1 MTRELLER
9 TFPWRLRRKATR
21 VARRAWWVIPSSA
34 RDVLRPL
41 LFRGAQAPPSSASPV
56 FLQPVAART
65 VRRVVAHSRNG
76 LPAESVSVLIPTL
89 DAGPTFERVLAA
101 ISAQEGF
108 EDVDL
113 VVVDSG
119 SVDGTPEAARR
130 VGARVLSISR
140 EEFGHGR
147 TRNYAAECS
156 TGSVLVLLVQDAL
169 LLGRRALRE
178 LVDDL
183 LMDEAAAAVSA
194 RQVPRSD
201 ADLYGAFV
209 IHNHYQTLWG
219 SNGPPLSPS
228 AAMRA
233 AATVDDVCAAVRR
246 EAWEEIR
253 FADVGFAED
262 LDFGIR
268 ALERGWTLRLSH
280 RAAVAHSHT
289 RAAGYH
295 LRRSVADRLYVAPL
309 VDDRAVSRASTVAME
324 ELLAAAGLCLQE
336 LAGAFSAVP
345 ADSAPLAIHVSRIR
359 ALLEAG
365 APRIAPSGELEET
378 ASLIDGDA
386 SGPVAKRVVSDLRH
400 ALIRM
405 LESDAIERFAA
416 AHRHVSTGEATDFT
430 AKAAATVVGRVIG
443 DALRIEPHE
452 PVRRR
457 LLAGV

>member
-1 MTRELLER
+1 
-9 TFPWRLRRKATR
+9 
-21 VARRAWWVIPSSA
+21 
-34 RDVLRPL
+34 
-41 LFRGAQAPPSSASPV
+41 
-56 FLQPVAART
+56 
-65 VRRVVAHSRNG
+65 

-89 DAGPTFERVLAA
+89 DAGPGFERVLAA
-101 ISAQEGF
+101 VSAQEGF

-119 SVDGTPEAARR
+119 SVDGTPDAARR
-130 VGARVLSISR
+130 EGARVVSISR
-140 EEFGHGR
+140 DEFGHGR
-147 TRNYAAECS
+147 TRNYAAEIS
-156 TGSVLVLLVQDAL
+156 TGSILVLLVQDAL
-169 LLGRRALRE
+169 LLGRTAIRD
-178 LVDDL
+178 LVDEL
-183 LMDEAAAAVSA
+183 LAEEGVAAVSA

-219 SNGPPLSPS
+219 SKDLPLSRP

-262 LDFGIR
+262 LEFGIR
-268 ALERGWTLRLSH
+268 ALARGWTLRLSQ

-289 RAAGYH
+289 RTAGYH

-309 VDDRAVSRASTVAME
+309 LDDRAVSRASTVAME
-324 ELLAAAGLCLQE
+324 ELLAAAVVCLQE

-345 ADSAPLAIHVSRIR
+345 DDSASLTIHVSRIR

-365 APRIAPSGELEET
+365 APRLALSGELEET
-378 ASLIDGDA
+378 AWLVDGDA
-386 SGPVAKRVVSDLRH
+386 SRPVAGRVVSDLRH
-400 ALIRM
+400 ALLRV
-405 LESDAIERFAA
+405 LASDAIERFSA
-416 AHRHVSTGEATDFT
+416 AHRHVSTDEATGFT
-430 AKAAATVVGRVIG
+430 AKAAASVVGRVIG
-443 DALRIEPHE
+443 DALRIEPNE
-452 PVRRR
+452 PVRR

>member
-1 MTRELLER
+1 
-9 TFPWRLRRKATR
+9 
-21 VARRAWWVIPSSA
+21 
-34 RDVLRPL
+34 
-41 LFRGAQAPPSSASPV
+41 
-56 FLQPVAART
+56 
-65 VRRVVAHSRNG
+65 

-233 AATVDDVCAAVRR
+233 AVETPTAAMRQ
-246 EAWEEIR
+246 
-253 FADVGFAED
+253 
-262 LDFGIR
+262 
-268 ALERGWTLRLSH
+268 
-280 RAAVAHSHT
+280 
-289 RAAGYH
+289 AAGAAT
-295 LRRSVADRLYVAPL
+295 RPAQ
-309 VDDRAVSRASTVAME
+309 
-324 ELLAAAGLCLQE
+324 AAAAP
-336 LAGAFSAVP
+336 AGWSA
-345 ADSAPLAIHVSRIR
+345 
-359 ALLEAG
+359 
-365 APRIAPSGELEET
+365 T
-378 ASLIDGDA
+378 ASAA
-386 SGPVAKRVVSDLRH
+386 SRPPA
-400 ALIRM
+400 
-405 LESDAIERFAA
+405 
-416 AHRHVSTGEATDFT
+416 
-430 AKAAATVVGRVIG
+430 
-443 DALRIEPHE
+443 
-452 PVRRR
+452 
-457 LLAGV
+457 

>member
-1 MTRELLER
+1 LEDVELL
-9 TFPWRLRRKATR
+9 
-21 VARRAWWVIPSSA
+21 
-34 RDVLRPL
+34 VL
-41 LFRGAQAPPSSASPV
+41 
-56 FLQPVAART
+56 
-65 VRRVVAHSRNG
+65 
-76 LPAESVSVLIPTL
+76 
-89 DAGPTFERVLAA
+89 
-101 ISAQEGF
+101 
-108 EDVDL
+108 
-113 VVVDSG
+113 DSG
-119 SVDGTPEAARR
+119 SADGTPEVARR
-130 VGARVLSISR
+130 LGARVISVPR
-140 EEFGHGR
+140 DEFGHGR

-156 TGSVLVLLVQDAL
+156 SGSVLVFLVQDAL
-169 LLGRRALRE
+169 PLGRTAFRD
-178 LVDDL
+178 LVDEL
-183 LMDEAAAAVSA
+183 LADDGVAAVSA
-194 RQVPRSD
+194 RQVPCSE

-209 IHNHYQTLWG
+209 VQNHYDALWG
-219 SNGPPLSPS
+219 AYDGLPPSPP

-233 AATVDDVCAAVRR
+233 AATVDNVCAAVRR

-289 RAAGYH
+289 RTAGYH

-345 ADSAPLAIHVSRIR
+345 DESAPLTIHVSRIR

-365 APRIAPSGELEET
+365 APRLAPSGELEEA
-378 ASLIDGDA
+378 ASLVDGDA
-386 SGPVAKRVVSDLRH
+386 SGRVRERVVSDLRH
-400 ALIRM
+400 TLLRV
-405 LESDAIERFAA
+405 LDSDAIERFAA